1 MTPLAILEARL
12 ADIRP
17 QSLLYLSARPALQFE
32 TQAIAVRVRSD
43 VTCVEQLADEKR
55 YDCVLVADF
64 LEHLPK
70 AAGIA
75 VLGRLRNL
83 HASRLLVF
91 VDHARCMEA
100 WTLDDFI
107 GLGFRHDAT
116 LSSGSGD
123 DTHSL
128 ALYSY
133 DLATYNHEREWN
145 NPRFWANPELWGR
158 YFW

>member
-1 MTPLAILEARL
+1 MTPLAALEARL
-12 ADIRP
+12 AAFRP
-17 QSLLYLSARPALQFE
+17 QHLLYLSAQPAPAFARSAGSGLQVTVRDDVVSVSDLAGE
-32 TQAIAVRVRSD
+32 T
-43 VTCVEQLADEKR
+43 R
-55 YDCVLVADF
+55 YDCALVADF

-70 AAGIA
+70 ADGLS

-83 HASRLLVF
+83 HAAQLIVF
-91 VDHARCMEA
+91 IDHAHSAAE

-107 GLGFRHDAT
+107 ALGFRHDAD
-116 LSSGSGD
+116 LGD
-123 DTHSL
+123 GQRTL

-145 NPRFWANPELWGR
+145 NPRFWANPELWGK